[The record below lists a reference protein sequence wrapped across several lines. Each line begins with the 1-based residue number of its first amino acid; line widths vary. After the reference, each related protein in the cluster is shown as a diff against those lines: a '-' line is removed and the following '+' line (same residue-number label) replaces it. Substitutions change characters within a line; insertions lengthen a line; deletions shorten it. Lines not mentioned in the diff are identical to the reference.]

1 MHALFLILAVRWAE
15 AQPLTQNIIGIMY
28 EVGVAK
34 ADITAFKLGVGMMGY
49 GMYFNIVKGVE
60 TDLFARAVVFRDKT
74 TGKKMALVNA
84 EICFITVA
92 IKRGVMKKLQRKHEE
107 LGFTEDAVMLT
118 AQHTHSAPGGY
129 SHFGLYN
136 MSIPGFVPEVYQK
149 VVDGITDAIVEAC
162 ANLQPAT
169 IRIARGEIGLDKEVA
184 FNRSLDAY
192 NANLDVKEK
201 LTSDATNLAVDRNM
215 LMMRFD
221 DLEGNPIGCW
231 NWFGVHTTSLSNDN
245 HRICSDNKGYAAK
258 FHEDKVRKRK
268 KDRFISVF
276 AQRKAGDVTPN
287 WKWDRKKKWTRGKFE
302 DDFESAKFNGNIQFE
317 HAHSLFKSARANS
330 DLPFQLDCGLTYVD
344 FRKVIIDREFAH
356 GEEGARTG
364 PACHGVAFFEGT
376 KEGPGMAPAVGALAR
391 TLTRSI
397 KAYELAAAKFMKK
410 DVAEKIHIKYKAQG
424 PKDILIEAAERKIL
438 GTRDIKHLVVPGWAD
453 PTIGA
458 FKKYYSNGSLGE
470 KPWIPQVLPIQIFVI
485 GTIAVAGI
493 PAEITTIA
501 GQRLENTLLE
511 VLADKGVTE
520 VVCSTYTNA
529 YCGYI
534 TTFEEYQLQLY
545 EGGHTVFGQH
555 FLGGIQTKFRQLAL
569 EMLKPERDRNF
580 VEDGR
585 PAEFSD
591 EELQLR
597 SFDIETQKK
606 LIQL

>member
-1 MHALFLILAVRWAE
+1 
-15 AQPLTQNIIGIMY
+15 MY
-28 EVGVAK
+28 EVGVGK

-49 GMYFNIVKGVE
+49 GMYYNIVKGVE
-60 TDLFARAVVFRDKT
+60 TDLFARAVVIRDVT
-74 TGKKMALVNA
+74 TGKKIALVNA
-84 EICFITVA
+84 EICFITIA
-92 IKRGVMKKLQRKHEE
+92 IRRGVMKKLQRKHEH
-107 LGFTEDAVMLT
+107 LDFAEDAVMLT

-149 VVDGITDAIVEAC
+149 VVDGIVDAIVMAAE
-162 ANLQPAT
+162 NLVPAT
-169 IRIARGEIGLDKEVA
+169 IKLSKAEIASDHEVA

-192 NANLDVKEK
+192 NANPEVKVK
-201 LTSDATNLAVDRNM
+201 LAGDETNHAVDRNM
-215 LMMRFD
+215 LLMRFD
-221 DLEGNPIGCW
+221 DLEGNPLGSW

-258 FHEDKVRKRK
+258 YHEDKVKKRK

-287 WKWDRKKKWTRGKFE
+287 YKWDRKKKWTRGKFE

-317 HAHSLFKSARANS
+317 HAHQLFKEAKKAESMPTQIDHAM
-330 DLPFQLDCGLTYVD
+330 TYVD
-344 FRKVIIDREFAH
+344 FRKVIVDKEFAC
-356 GEEGARTG
+356 GQKDARTG

-376 KEGPGMAPAVGALAR
+376 KEGPGMPPAVGALAR
-391 TLTRSI
+391 TLCRAQ
-397 KAYELAAAKFMKK
+397 KAYELAAVKFKPK
-410 DVAEKIHIKYKAQG
+410 EKADRILEKYHTQG
-424 PKDILIEAAERKIL
+424 PKDILVEADDRRIL
-438 GTRDIKHLVVPGWAD
+438 GTRDIKNLVVPAWAD
-453 PTIGA
+453 PAVGQ
-458 FKKYYSNGSLGE
+458 FKRFHANGSLGD
-470 KPWIPQVLPIQIFVI
+470 KPWIPQILPIQIIVLGNLAF
-485 GTIAVAGI
+485 AGI

-511 VLADKGVTE
+511 VLADRGVTE

-534 TTFEEYQLQLY
+534 TTYEEYQLQLY

-555 FLGGIQTKFRQLAL
+555 FLGAVQTKFKALAL
-569 EMLKPERDRNF
+569 ELLKPESDRNV

-585 PAEFSD
+585 PATFTD

-597 SFDIETQKK
+597 SFNIETQKR

>member
-1 MHALFLILAVRWAE
+1 
-15 AQPLTQNIIGIMY
+15 MY

-49 GMYFNIVKGVE
+49 GMYYNIVKGVE
-60 TDLFARAVVFRDKT
+60 TDLFARAVVIRDTT
-74 TGKKMALVNA
+74 TGKKVALVNA
-84 EICFITVA
+84 EICFITIAV
-92 IKRGVMKKLQRKHEE
+92 KRGVMKKLARKHEH

-149 VVDGITDAIVEAC
+149 VVDGIVEAIVTASES
-162 ANLQPAT
+162 LQPGT
-169 IRIARGEIGLDKEVA
+169 IKLSRGAVGVDKDVA

-192 NANLDVKEK
+192 NANPEVKTK
-201 LTSDATNLAVDRNM
+201 LKKEEANQAVDRNM
-215 LMMRFD
+215 LLMRID
-221 DLEGNPIGCW
+221 DLEGNPLASW

-258 FHEDKVRKRK
+258 YHEDKVRKRK
-268 KDRFISVF
+268 KDKFISVF

-287 WKWDRKKKWTRGKFE
+287 WKWDRRKKWTRGKFE

-317 HAHSLFKSARANS
+317 EAHKLFKSARS
-330 DLPFQLDCGLTYVD
+330 SSELPLQIDFGLTYVD
-344 FRKVIIDREFAH
+344 FRKVIVDKEFAC
-356 GEEGARTG
+356 GQEDPRTG

-376 KEGPGMAPAVGALAR
+376 KEGPGMPPAVGALAR
-391 TLTRSI
+391 TLCRGQ
-397 KAYELAAAKFMKK
+397 KAYEMAAAPFKPK
-410 DVAEKIHIKYKAQG
+410 DKADRIYLKYHAHG
-424 PKDILIEAAERKIL
+424 PKDILVEADERRIL
-438 GTRDIKHLVVPGWAD
+438 GTRDIKNLVVPGWAD
-453 PTIGA
+453 PVVGQ
-458 FKKYYSNGSLGE
+458 FKRFHANGSLGE
-470 KPWIPQVLPIQIFVI
+470 KPWIPQILPIQLVI
-485 GTIAVAGI
+485 IGNLALAGI

-501 GQRLENTLLE
+501 GQRLEESLLE
-511 VLADKGVTE
+511 ILADRGVTE

-534 TTFEEYQLQLY
+534 TTYEEYQLQLY

-555 FLGGIQTKFRQLAL
+555 FLGAVQTKFKGLAL
-569 EMLKPERDRNF
+569 EMLKPENERNV

-597 SFDIETQKK
+597 SFDIETQKR

>member
-1 MHALFLILAVRWAE
+1 
-15 AQPLTQNIIGIMY
+15 MY

-49 GMYFNIVKGVE
+49 GMYYNIVKGVE
-60 TDLFARAVVFRDKT
+60 TDLFARAVVIRDTT
-74 TGKKMALVNA
+74 TGKKVALVNA
-84 EICFITVA
+84 EICFITIA
-92 IKRGVMKKLQRKHEE
+92 IKRGVMKKLSRKYEH
-107 LGFTEDAVMLT
+107 LGYTEDAVMLS

-149 VVDGITDAIVEAC
+149 VVDGIVEAIVTASES
-162 ANLQPAT
+162 LQPGT
-169 IRIARGEIGLDKEVA
+169 IKLSRGAVGADKDVA
-184 FNRSLDAY
+184 FNRSLDGY
-192 NANLDVKEK
+192 NANPEVKTK
-201 LTSDATNLAVDRNM
+201 LKKEEANQAVDRNM
-215 LMMRFD
+215 LLMRID
-221 DLEGNPIGCW
+221 DLEGNPLASW

-258 FHEDKVRKRK
+258 YHEDKVRKRK
-268 KDRFISVF
+268 KDKFISVF

-317 HAHSLFKSARANS
+317 EAHKLFKSARS
-330 DLPFQLDCGLTYVD
+330 SSELPLQIDFGLTYVD
-344 FRKVIIDREFAH
+344 FRKVIVDKEFAC
-356 GEEGARTG
+356 GQEDPRTG

-376 KEGPGMAPAVGALAR
+376 KEGPGMPPAVGALAR
-391 TLTRSI
+391 TLCRGQ
-397 KAYELAAAKFMKK
+397 KAYEMAAAPLKPK
-410 DVAEKIHIKYKAQG
+410 DKADRIYLKYHAHG
-424 PKDILIEAAERKIL
+424 PKDILVEADERRIL
-438 GTRDIKHLVVPGWAD
+438 GTRDIKNLVVPGWAD
-453 PTIGA
+453 PLVGQ
-458 FKKYYSNGSLGE
+458 FKRFHANGSLGE
-470 KPWIPQVLPIQIFVI
+470 KPWIPQILPIHLVI
-485 GTIAVAGI
+485 IGNLALAGI

-501 GQRLENTLLE
+501 GQRLEESLLE
-511 VLADKGVTE
+511 ILADRGVTE

-534 TTFEEYQLQLY
+534 TTYEEYQLQLY

-555 FLGGIQTKFRQLAL
+555 FLGAVQTKFKGLAL
-569 EMLKPERDRNF
+569 EMLKPDNERNV

-591 EELQLR
+591 EELELR
-597 SFDIETQKK
+597 SFDIETQKR